1 MLDPGGD
8 LRLSAAFA
16 PASGTL
22 GCADEPRRPRR
33 CLARRAATAPRRP
46 LLASAP
52 VEVVAEIGRLPMRG
66 DEVMGLVAGTVVA
79 LGERRRDMITLRVG
93 GRAWA
98 RGELVNVDDQLGVR
112 ITELLRPR

>member
-1 MLDPGGD
+1 M
-8 LRLSAAFA
+8 
-16 PASGTL
+16 
-22 GCADEPRRPRR
+22 
-33 CLARRAATAPRRP
+33 
-46 LLASAP
+46 
-52 VEVVAEIGRLPMRG
+52 AEIGRLPMRG

-112 ITELLRPR
+112 ITELIRPR